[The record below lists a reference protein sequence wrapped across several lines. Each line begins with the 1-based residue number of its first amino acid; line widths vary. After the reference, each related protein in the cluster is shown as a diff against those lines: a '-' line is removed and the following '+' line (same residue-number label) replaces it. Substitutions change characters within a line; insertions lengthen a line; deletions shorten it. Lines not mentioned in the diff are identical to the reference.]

1 MIRGAHF
8 EDVGVCFDFGHA
20 HMMGTVTEAFQILR
34 TYIRSTHVHDNAKD
48 KDSHLWPGVGTID
61 WKEAMELLRSAPQ
74 TPPLLLELEGDEK
87 VNPLEKLGETF
98 EKLEAA

>member
-1 MIRGAHF
+1 
-8 EDVGVCFDFGHA
+8 VC
-20 HMMGTVTEAFQILR
+20 
-34 TYIRSTHVHDNAKD
+34 STHVHDND
-48 KDSHLWPGVGTID
+48 KLHDSHLWPGQGTVD

-74 TPPLLLELEGDEK
+74 TPALLLELEENEK